1 MNMLK
6 APHWDLLR
14 SFEAVVRT
22 GSLSGA
28 ARALASTQPT
38 IGRHIELLEQQLGT
52 ALFVRSRR
60 GLTPT
65 ETALDLLPHAQ
76 AMAAASA
83 ALLRTASGEREDD
96 RGTVRLAAS
105 EVVGGEILAPLLARF
120 ADDHPGIAIELVL
133 DNRAEDLLKREADV
147 AVRMFRPTQGALIAR
162 KIADVPVGLFAHR
175 SYADHHGLPAIL
187 DDLRDHRMIGPDAN
201 QAQLAML
208 ETLGLA
214 VGRET
219 FGVRT
224 DSDLAQHALLRAGAG
239 IGGMQR
245 HLAGRD
251 PDLVPV
257 LADQLTL
264 PLEMWLVM
272 HEDLKASHRVR
283 LLYDFLAPALRDT
296 VRGR

>member
-1 MNMLK
+1 MLK
-6 APHWDLLR
+6 DPHWDLLR

-28 ARALASTQPT
+28 ARDLASTQPT
-38 IGRHIELLEQQLGT
+38 IGRHIEVLEHQLGT

-65 ETALDLLPHAQ
+65 ATALDLLPHAQ

-83 ALLRTASGEREDD
+83 ALLRTASGEREEA

-105 EVVGGEILAPLLARF
+105 EVVGGEILPPLLARF
-120 ADDHPGIAIELVL
+120 GETHPGIAVELVL
-133 DNRAEDLLKREADV
+133 DNRAEDLLRREADV

-162 KIADVPVGLFAHR
+162 KIADVPVGLFAH
-175 SYADHHGLPAIL
+175 ADYIARHGRPETLE
-187 DDLRDHRMIGPDAN
+187 DLGAHRLIGPDAN
-201 QAQLAML
+201 RLQLAML
-208 ETLGLA
+208 EALGLA
-214 VGRET
+214 VTRDT
-219 FGVRT
+219 FTART

-245 HLAGRD
+245 HLAARD
-251 PDLVPV
+251 PNLVPV
-257 LADQLTL
+257 LADRLTL

-272 HEDLKASHRVR
+272 HEDLKASRRVR
-283 LLYDFLAPALRDT
+283 LLYDVLATELRDA
-296 VRGR
+296 VRG

>member
-1 MNMLK
+1 MLK

-28 ARALASTQPT
+28 ARDLASTQPT
-38 IGRHIELLEQQLGT
+38 VGRHIELLEQQLGT

-83 ALLRTASGEREDD
+83 ALLRTASGEREEA

-105 EVVGGEILAPLLARF
+105 EVVGGEILPPLLADF
-120 ADDHPGIAIELVL
+120 AEDHPGIAVELVL
-133 DNRAEDLLKREADV
+133 DNRAEDLLRREADV

-162 KIADVPVGLFAHR
+162 RIADVPVGLYAHR
-175 SYADHHGLPAIL
+175 DYIARHGRPETL
-187 DDLRDHRMIGPDAN
+187 DDLREHRLIGPDTN
-201 QAQLAML
+201 RMQLAML
-208 ETLGLA
+208 EELA
-214 VGRET
+214 LEAGRET
-219 FGVRT
+219 FRYRT

-239 IGGMQR
+239 IGGMQH
-245 HLAGRD
+245 HLAARD
-251 PDLVPV
+251 PNLVPV
-257 LADQLTL
+257 LVDQLTL

-272 HEDLKASHRVR
+272 HEDLKASRRVR
-283 LLYDFLAPALRDT
+283 LLYEFLAKALT
-296 VRGR
+296 ESVRG